1 MIKLLVTDVDGTLL
15 DNKSELPD
23 FNKKALIE
31 CLDRKIEVILA
42 TGKSFTSIFW
52 LVELLGLKMPQITL
66 NGSVIVNKD
75 SQIINFVRINPE
87 YYHEIIADI
96 RNRGLSPLVALA
108 DGRILY
114 DKEHPAFE
122 AFRKIN
128 EKLLQ
133 VEDIDDEEYCG
144 NCVDISVTIKD
155 TDPLDNYLR
164 SKYGGKLQLVR
175 SGEYF
180 FDILDLDATKGNA
193 LKQIA
198 EKFSFKKEEIAVLGD
213 SYNDLSMFDRSG
225 LRIAVKNSYEKVIDA
240 ADFVTDEN
248 YNCGL
253 GKAIYKYILKE
264 DAGFNCPVCGN

>member
-1 MIKLLVTDVDGTLL
+1 MIHDMIRLLVTDVDGTLL

-23 FNKKALIE
+23 FNKKALLE

-42 TGKSFTSIFW
+42 TGKSFASIFW

-66 NGSVIVNKD
+66 NGSVIVAKD
-75 SQIINFVRINPE
+75 SQIISFVRINPE

-96 RNRGLSPLVALA
+96 RHGGCSPLVALA

-114 DKEHPAFE
+114 DKEHPTFE

-128 EKLLQ
+128 EKLLK
-133 VEDIDDEEYCG
+133 VEDIDDEKYCRI
-144 NCVDISVTIKD
+144 CVDISVTIKE
-155 TDPLDNYLR
+155 TDPLDTYLR
-164 SKYGGKLQLVR
+164 SKYEGKLQLVR

-198 EKFSFKKEEIAVLGD
+198 EKFGFKKEEIAVLGD
-213 SYNDLSMFDRSG
+213 SYNDLSMFDQSG
-225 LRIAVKNSYEKVIDA
+225 LRIAVKNSYEKVLQA

-253 GKAIYKYILKE
+253 GKAIYKYILK
-264 DAGFNCPVCGN
+264 D

>member
-1 MIKLLVTDVDGTLL
+1 
-15 DNKSELPD
+15 
-23 FNKKALIE
+23 
-31 CLDRKIEVILA
+31 
-42 TGKSFTSIFW
+42 
-52 LVELLGLKMPQITL
+52 
-66 NGSVIVNKD
+66 
-75 SQIINFVRINPE
+75 
-87 YYHEIIADI
+87 
-96 RNRGLSPLVALA
+96 
-108 DGRILY
+108 
-114 DKEHPAFE
+114 
-122 AFRKIN
+122 
-128 EKLLQ
+128 

-155 TDPLDNYLR
+155 TDLLITI
-164 SKYGGKLQLVR
+164 SGASMGASFQLVR

-225 LRIAVKNSYEKVIDA
+225 LKIAVKNSYEKVIDA